1 VSRTMR
7 KLEEINDY
15 TDIYEPVSEDD
26 IETVEAILGFSFP
39 EDYKRFTRQPEIEAI
54 KKLPSL
60 LWFVRHSSMGIIE
73 TNKQLRK
80 RDFKPF
86 PERLIAFA
94 TNECGDYFCLDRD
107 AGRIVYIAPDVTV
120 EENLARDELVYDSF
134 EQWMDQHLK
143 RKP

>member
-1 VSRTMR
+1 MR

-39 EDYKRFTRQPEIEAI
+39 EDYKRFIRNPDIEVI

-73 TNKQLRK
+73 TNKRLRR
-80 RDFKPF
+80 RDFRPY

-94 TNECGDYFCLDRD
+94 TNECGDYFCFDRD
-107 AGRIVYIAPDVTV
+107 TGRIVYIDPDYPV
-120 EENLARDELVYDSF
+120 EENLKSVELVYDSF
-134 EQWMDQHLK
+134 ERWMIQSLE
-143 RKP
+143 RRR